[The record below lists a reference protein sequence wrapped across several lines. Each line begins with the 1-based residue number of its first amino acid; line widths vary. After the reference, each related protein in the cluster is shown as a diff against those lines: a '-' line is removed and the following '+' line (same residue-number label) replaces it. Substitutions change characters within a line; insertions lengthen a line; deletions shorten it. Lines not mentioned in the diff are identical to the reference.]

1 MRRGGVLALTETG
14 ASWNICSTTMAPWA
28 VPEHMRK
35 PRQAPDPARAP
46 SAALAPVWV
55 EADEVQAFKTWWD
68 QLPAGERNA
77 RRAFLQGLQRADAA
91 WGSVYRQLGDELQRS
106 RESLRTADNELAG
119 NRAANERLRRE
130 LDQAIDRANEA
141 EERVKQLTTPVSRE
155 YE

>member
-106 RESLRTADNELAG
+106 RESLRTAIRSSPATVRPTKGFGENST
-119 NRAANERLRRE
+119 RRSI
-130 LDQAIDRANEA
+130 ARTRRKSA
-141 EERVKQLTTPVSRE
+141 
-155 YE
+155 